1 MAKSFNDLP
10 APVQALILI
19 VVAVGA
25 AGGLFWYFVLPL
37 STRRDGLDKEVT
49 KLKAENQKN
58 QVFEQQRT
66 RYLADIADLEKQLET
81 LRSIVPDEAAT
92 DEFMK
97 MIFDDAG
104 GTTVNVRTFVAQP
117 LVQRDFYV
125 EMPFGIRID
134 GTYWAML
141 SFFDRLAHEQRIV
154 SVTNLS
160 MGGPG
165 GGGMGAYTVLP
176 SETVGANCI
185 LTTYFNRPQP
195 AAQAK
200 KK

>member
-1 MAKSFNDLP
+1 MAKGFNDLP

-37 STRRDGLDKEVT
+37 SARRDGLDKEVT

-104 GTTVNVRTFVAQP
+104 GTTVNVRTFIAQP
-117 LVQRDFYV
+117 LMQRDFYV
-125 EMPFGIRID
+125 EMPFSIRID

-141 SFFDRLAHEQRIV
+141 SFFERLAHEQRIV

-160 MGGPG
+160 MGGPS